1 MKVYKSDSPQDTMAA
16 AAELAAS
23 LKPGS
28 VVALTG
34 DLGSGKTVFV
44 KGIAD
49 YFNVTND
56 VISPT
61 YTLVNEY
68 DGDIG
73 IYHFD
78 VYRLLELSPDDRDWI
93 DEYLFGDGVCL
104 IEWADNIKTVLP
116 ENTIWVEIKKVPE
129 KGMDCREIEIC

>member
-1 MKVYKSDSPQDTMAA
+1 MAA